1 MRAPPTRS
9 LVLGEEYQHRFFWS
23 QAARLLSG
31 SRNVATV
38 ALEHVTVRAFDDVV
52 TRYKAPVRDS
62 LNRAVDEDLYQLK
75 FRLKGRHAIRGT
87 DLADPAFIGAS
98 KVSLLERI
106 RDAHTAKPAVPRKQR
121 MTLVTPWAVDMD
133 DPLGELVSMAWGEID
148 VAPLLAAGPRTK
160 LGKLRASWRNTLGGI
175 DDDLL
180 TQTLQSFR
188 IRPTRMDEIDEALR
202 TELLLAGL
210 REVDMASGQH
220 PYVSLSRGFVMA
232 RQLEHEAGGFLALMK
247 KERLWVRDAPTVEP
261 DRRALGIKSRAPRA
275 VELDDAADSLSLLH
289 FFRGR
294 HKLSDVDWDADI
306 APAIDSFLEARVQ
319 SGQRYDLHLDCH
331 LSIAYVA
338 GRSVGKLP
346 IAAVAPG
353 QGREIWRISSTS
365 ADGNWTAREEPI
377 GDGPELAVGIGA
389 SRDVAEAVLSFVR
402 RCVPSVGRAVLLTV
416 AGGAG
421 EASVKSA
428 DHAVALAREAARE
441 IGERRTDRDRGR
453 PLHLFLAT
461 PAPLAFFLG
470 REGRVFGP
478 TTTYEFDLESG
489 VRAAYIKAFQIGS
502 GK

>member
-31 SRNVATV
+31 PRNVASV
-38 ALEHVTVRAFDDVV
+38 AIERVKVRAFDDVV
-52 TRYKAPVRDS
+52 TRYKTPIQDS
-62 LNRAVDEDLYQLK
+62 LNRGVDEDLFQLK
-75 FRLKGRHAIRGT
+75 FRLKGRHAIRGV

-98 KVSLLERI
+98 KVSLLERV
-106 RDAHTAKPAVPRKQR
+106 RDAHTLTPGPDRRQR
-121 MTLVTPWAVDMD
+121 MTLVTPWIVDIN
-133 DPLGELVSMAWGEID
+133 DPLVELVSMGWGEID
-148 VAPLLAAGPRTK
+148 VNPLLVAGRRSE
-160 LGKLRASWRNTLGGI
+160 LGKLRESWRKTLGGV
-175 DDDLL
+175 DDELL
-180 TQTLQSFR
+180 TKVLQSFR
-188 IRPTRMDEIDEALR
+188 MFRPTRMDDIDETLR
-202 TELLLAGL
+202 AELLFAGL
-210 REVDMASGQH
+210 REIDPASSQH

-232 RQLEHEAGGFLALMK
+232 RELEHEAGGLLTRMK
-247 KERLWVRDAPTVEP
+247 KEKLWVREPLTVDP
-261 DRRALGIKSRAPRA
+261 DREALGIKSRAPRA

-294 HKLSDVDWDADI
+294 HKLSDVDWDSDI
-306 APAIDSFLEARVQ
+306 APAIDAFLEARIK
-319 SGQRYDLHLDCH
+319 SGQRYDLCLDCH

-338 GRSVGKLP
+338 GRNVGKLP

-353 QGREIWRISSTS
+353 QGREIWRISGAS
-365 ADGNWTAREEPI
+365 ADGNWTVREEPI

-389 SRDVAEAVLSFVR
+389 SRDVSEAVLSFIR

-416 AGGAG
+416 AGGAN
-421 EASVKSA
+421 EASVKNA

-441 IGERRTDRDRGR
+441 IDERRSDRDRGR

-489 VRAAYIKAFQIGS
+489 VRDAYSKAFQIGQQ
-502 GK
+502 